1 VTNFLHFELYL
12 WIEQDDL
19 ALVERCLGGDNRA
32 FEGIVEKYQ
41 KPVFNAVFRIVNDY
55 DDSEDVTQA
64 AFVKAY
70 EKLRSFNRKYK
81 FFSWLYR
88 IAVNE
93 SINFVNSRKN
103 LEELNESLMS
113 NEKTPDETSD
123 RIDLSERIRDAL
135 LDLKLEHR
143 TVVVLKH
150 FQNLSY
156 QEISYIIDVPE
167 KTVKARLFTARER
180 LKGIL
185 LRKGFSL

>member
-1 VTNFLHFELYL
+1 MKE
-12 WIEQDDL
+12 EDDL
-19 ALVERCLGGDNRA
+19 TLVERCLNGDNKA

-103 LEELNESLMS
+103 VEGLDETIIS
-113 NEKTPDETSD
+113 NEKTPDETFDVIES
-123 RIDLSERIRDAL
+123 SERIRDAL
-135 LDLKLEHR
+135 LDLKLEYR

-156 QEISYIIDVPE
+156 QEISYIVEIPE
-167 KTVKARLFTARER
+167 KTVKARLFTARELLR
-180 LKGIL
+180 DIL
-185 LRKGFSL
+185 LRKGF

>member
-1 VTNFLHFELYL
+1 M
-12 WIEQDDL
+12 IEQDDL

-113 NEKTPDETSD
+113 NEKTPDETFD

-135 LDLKLEHR
+135 LDLKLEYR

-185 LRKGFSL
+185 LRKGFGL

>member
-1 VTNFLHFELYL
+1 M
-12 WIEQDDL
+12 IEQDDL
-19 ALVERCLGGDNRA
+19 GFVERCLSGDNKA
-32 FEGIVEKYQ
+32 FEAIVEKYQ

-103 LEELNESLMS
+103 LEELSESVMS
-113 NEKTPDETSD
+113 NEKTPDETLD
-123 RIDLSERIRDAL
+123 GIDSSERIRDAL
-135 LDLKLEHR
+135 LDLKLEYR

-167 KTVKARLFTARER
+167 KTVKARLFAARER

>member
-1 VTNFLHFELYL
+1 M
-12 WIEQDDL
+12 IEQDDL
-19 ALVERCLGGDNRA
+19 TLVERCLSGDNRA

-103 LEELNESLMS
+103 LEGLDETVIS
-113 NEKTPDETSD
+113 NEKTPDETFDGIES
-123 RIDLSERIRDAL
+123 SERIRDAL
-135 LDLKLEHR
+135 LDLKLEYR

-156 QEISYIIDVPE
+156 QEISYIVEIPE
-167 KTVKARLFTARER
+167 KTVKARLFTARELLR
-180 LKGIL
+180 DIL
-185 LRKGFSL
+185 LRKGF

>member
-1 VTNFLHFELYL
+1 MV
-12 WIEQDDL
+12 EQDDPT
-19 ALVERCLGGDNRA
+19 LVERCLSGDNRA
-32 FEGIVEKYQ
+32 FEAIVEKYQ

-70 EKLRSFNRKYK
+70 EKLKSFNRKYK

-103 LEELNESLMS
+103 LEGLTESIMS
-113 NEKTPDETSD
+113 NEKTPEETVD
-123 RIDLSERIRDAL
+123 GTDLSERIRDAL
-135 LDLKLEHR
+135 LDLKLEYR

-167 KTVKARLFTARER
+167 KTVKARLFAARER

-185 LRKGFSL
+185 LRKGI

>member
-1 VTNFLHFELYL
+1 
-12 WIEQDDL
+12 
-19 ALVERCLGGDNRA
+19 
-32 FEGIVEKYQ
+32 
-41 KPVFNAVFRIVNDY
+41 VFNAVFRIVNDY

-70 EKLRSFNRKYK
+70 EKLKSFNRKYK

-103 LEELNESLMS
+103 LEELTESIMS
-113 NEKTPDETSD
+113 NEKTPEETVD
-123 RIDLSERIRDAL
+123 GTDLSERIRDAL
-135 LDLKLEHR
+135 LDLKLEYR

-167 KTVKARLFTARER
+167 KTVKARLFAARER

-185 LRKGFSL
+185 LRKGI

>member
-1 VTNFLHFELYL
+1 M
-12 WIEQDDL
+12 IEQDDL
-19 ALVERCLGGDNRA
+19 ALVERCLSGDNKA

-55 DDSEDVTQA
+55 DDSEDVAQA

-103 LEELNESLMS
+103 LEELSESVMS
-113 NEKTPDETSD
+113 NEKTADETFD
-123 RIDLSERIRDAL
+123 GIDLSERIRDAL
-135 LDLKLEHR
+135 LDLKLEYR

-156 QEISYIIDVPE
+156 QEISYITDVPE

>member
-1 VTNFLHFELYL
+1 M
-12 WIEQDDL
+12 IEQDDL
-19 ALVERCLGGDNRA
+19 GFVERCLSGDNKA
-32 FEGIVEKYQ
+32 FEAIVEKYQ

-103 LEELNESLMS
+103 LEELSESVMS
-113 NEKTPDETSD
+113 NEKTPDETLD
-123 RIDLSERIRDAL
+123 GIDSSERIRDAL

-143 TVVVLKH
+143 TVVVLRH

-167 KTVKARLFTARER
+167 KTVKARLFAARER

>member
-1 VTNFLHFELYL
+1 M
-12 WIEQDDL
+12 IEQDDL
-19 ALVERCLGGDNRA
+19 ALVERCLSGEKKA
-32 FEGIVEKYQ
+32 FEAIVEKYQ

-103 LEELNESLMS
+103 LEELNESVMS
-113 NEKTPDETSD
+113 NEKTPDETLDGIDSSD
-123 RIDLSERIRDAL
+123 RIREAL
-135 LDLKLEHR
+135 LDLKLEYR

-156 QEISYIIDVPE
+156 EEISYIIDVPE

-185 LRKGFSL
+185 LRKGF